1 MAIMYQ
7 TLSETL
13 EKHTGQRRSPRA
25 LVESGFA
32 QTTSLADVV
41 TDPGK
46 VLSSLTRISGVGEV
60 SIAHLKQAV
69 FSELARIVPAEWAAS
84 APCHGTADGAT
95 GLDVALVEKLRKF
108 RTVWGISTRNV
119 AITAQFHLDYTDP
132 SNGVMAA
139 ALSATSPFVYAPEGI
154 PEIVK
159 TPAVLQAQND
169 GAAENISYMSRINS
183 VFTEGFEVPDG
194 SLLLI
199 DLHRL
204 DERKCRRGPFYL
216 LQEEDVDEQLLI
228 ISYAK
233 EIFPGLRTVVSDF
246 RRHRL
251 ASGFATQDGP
261 LFHYCFGGYL
271 QINHPWMVQH
281 FHETALSAAH
291 TGISFADWLSRYR

>member
-1 MAIMYQ
+1 MPRMYQ
-7 TLSETL
+7 TLSATL
-13 EKHTGQRRSPRA
+13 EKHMGQRRPPRA

-41 TDPGK
+41 TDPSK
-46 VLSSLTRISGVGEV
+46 VLESLTRISGVGEV

-84 APCHGTADGAT
+84 DPCHETADGAP

-119 AITAQFHLDYTDP
+119 AITAQFHMDYTDP

-139 ALSATSPFVYAPEGI
+139 ALSATSPFIYAPEGL

-159 TPAVLQAQND
+159 TPAVFRAQND
-169 GAAENISYMSRINS
+169 GSADDISYISRLES
-183 VFTEGFEVPDG
+183 VFTNDLEVPNG

-199 DLHRL
+199 DLYRLEELIHRH
-204 DERKCRRGPFYL
+204 GPYAL
-216 LQEEDVDEQLLI
+216 LQDKDVDEQIMILSHAGEI
-228 ISYAK
+228 IH
-233 EIFPGLRTVVSDF
+233 GLRTVVADF

-251 ASGFATQDGP
+251 ASGFATKGGP